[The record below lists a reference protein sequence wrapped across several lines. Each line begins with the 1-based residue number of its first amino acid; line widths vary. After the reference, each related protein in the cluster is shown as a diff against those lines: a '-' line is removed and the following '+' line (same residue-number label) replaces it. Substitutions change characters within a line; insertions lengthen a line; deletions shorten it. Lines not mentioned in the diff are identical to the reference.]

1 MSSIEEI
8 KQDIMDQTIID
19 CLFRDNQYL
28 FTNHHIDSYN
38 DFFKNGITNIIREK
52 NPIQIMKNKN
62 EQTKKYSERCN
73 LYIGGKEGNKLYFGK
88 PIIVDSNN
96 NQHYMYPNEAR
107 LRNMTYGI
115 TIHYDV
121 DVEFFIE
128 PKGSNGKV
136 VEDDEY
142 GGAIMDDTVP
152 THTLTLKNIYLG
164 KFPIMLMSDLCILK
178 GLSREMI
185 FELGECKNEH
195 GGYFIIDGKEKCVI
209 SQEKFADNML
219 YIREHSNDV
228 YSHSADIRSV
238 SEDASKPIRTLS
250 VRIVAPT
257 PTMSNN
263 QIVVNVPNVRK
274 PVPLFILMRAL
285 GLESDKEIIEHCL
298 LDIHKNESYVDL
310 FIPSVH
316 DAGLIFTQ
324 YLALEYIASLTKG
337 KTVTH
342 ATEIITNYLLPHV
355 GEMNFKEK
363 AFYLGYMVKELLR
376 VYTKEVKP
384 TDRDNFRFKR
394 VETTGSLIYDL
405 FREYYTLQQ
414 RNIRLKIDKEYYYK
428 QAVYEDNFTNL
439 ISVNYSDFFS
449 DRIVE
454 TGFKKAFKGNWGA
467 EAHTKR
473 IGVVQ
478 DLNRLSYNSAF
489 SHLRKINL
497 PLEASAKVVGPRLL
511 HSSQFGIIDPLDTPD
526 GGNIGTHKNMAMSA
540 HITNGYSYEL
550 MLSWL
555 KSNINLIS
563 LLDLPPVEISKLTR
577 VLLNGRW
584 VGVVSNP
591 IEVEN
596 DMKNQRRNGLIPVYT
611 SISWNI
617 KDNTLYIYTDSGRLC
632 RPLYFVNHGKHRYKI
647 EEFLRSGNYTWS
659 DLVSGFN
666 KKENVAPTF
675 SLSEN
680 KFYKMSDLYHV
691 SSSKEEKKD
700 VEDSDNDTK
709 GIIEYIDTSE
719 SEGALIATTREK
731 FLDKNNRYTHLEI
744 HPSLMLGVM
753 GNQIVFPENN
763 QLPRDLFACGQMK
776 QAVSLYH
783 SNYQS
788 RVDKMGVVLN
798 NGQIPLIK
806 SRYLEKM
813 NKEEHPYGENV
824 IAAIMCYGGYNVE
837 DSILFNEA
845 SIKRGLFR
853 TTYYGM
859 YESYEESSKS
869 VGANDN
875 SESGSS
881 IKTDSRFTDIQN
893 DDSVSRLKTG
903 YDYSHLNKDG
913 IIKENTPL
921 TDKTV
926 LIGRSTKIPN
936 EEKSIDSS
944 IFPKKGQTGYVDKAF
959 IIEGANEN
967 RLAKVRVR
975 DERLPSIGDKFCSR
989 CGQKG
994 TLGLIIPEEDMPF
1007 TSEGIRPDIIINPH
1021 AIPSRMTIGQLVETV
1036 MSKACS
1042 ILGGFGDC
1050 SAFTNK
1056 GSKHIVFGDML
1067 SSMGYH
1073 SSGNELLYNGQTG
1086 EQMYSEIFIGPTYYM
1101 RLKHM
1106 VKDKINYR
1114 AKGPRTFLTRQPVQG
1129 RANDGGLRIG
1139 EMERDGVIGHGAS
1152 FFLRESLMERG
1163 DKYEVAVCNKT
1174 GMIAIFN
1181 SEKNIFIS
1189 PYSDGP
1195 IRFSGTINSDSVNV
1209 KMVTKYGRSFSII
1222 HVPYA
1227 FKLLIHELQA
1237 MNVQMRIITEDNID
1251 QISSMSFS
1259 DNIVR
1264 LLGKDA
1270 TVSQVVKDTESILVK
1285 QGQIIKKKTV
1295 KSNIVPNEVK
1305 EEKTVVVE
1313 NPVVENVVVESEKK
1327 LSYTPVS
1334 PSYTPVSPV
1343 TPTPTSPIQQESEP
1357 IKNPTTPITSE
1368 SKESDNKK
1376 ILKEI
1381 HNLGWYYKKKTDDGD
1396 KIFASII
1403 LDNNGKET
1411 EEWSFIDNMN
1421 TYPNRFP
1428 IGWKKS
1434 QVPQLNGKP
1443 IEDEVLVRRLREVR
1457 SANNWDKVISL
1468 LGMED
1473 GYKYSPT
1480 TPTDEGRRALYQV
1493 DSEYAVPKSFYTKNI
1508 EQGSVEQKTNSIIRL
1523 ATQALEVEPPS
1534 ILKTIED
1541 DSANKNTNNN
1551 IVEEEK
1557 GERKVIT
1564 MV

>member
-1 MSSIEEI
+1 MSSAEEL
-8 KQDIMDQTIID
+8 KQDIMDQNIID

-28 FTNHHIDSYN
+28 FTAHHLDSYN
-38 DFFKNGITNIIREK
+38 EFFKTGITNIIREK
-52 NPIQIMKNKN
+52 NPIKIMKNKN
-62 EQTKKYSERCN
+62 EQTKRYSERCN

-88 PIIVDSNN
+88 PIIVDNNN

-128 PKGSNGKV
+128 PQSQEEAKDGGVAAMDEGV
-136 VEDDEY
+136 VS
-142 GGAIMDDTVP
+142 GIDDTNP
-152 THTLTLKNIYLG
+152 THIVTLKNIYLG
-164 KFPIMLMSDLCILK
+164 RFPIMLMSDLCILK
-178 GLSREMI
+178 GLSRQMI

-195 GGYFIIDGKEKCVI
+195 GGYFIIDGKEKCII

-219 YIREHSNDV
+219 YIKEIANDV

-257 PTMSNN
+257 STKTNN
-263 QIVVNVPNVRK
+263 HIVVNVPNVRK

-298 LDIHKNESYVDL
+298 LDIHKNESYIDL
-310 FIPSVH
+310 FIPSIH
-316 DAGLIFTQ
+316 DAGVIFTQ

-342 ATEIITNYLLPHV
+342 ANEIITNYLLPHV
-355 GEMNFKEK
+355 GEMNFNEK

-376 VYTKEVKP
+376 VYTKETKP

-394 VETTGSLIYDL
+394 VETTGSLMYDL
-405 FREYYTLQQ
+405 FKEYYTLQQ

-428 QAVYEDNFTNL
+428 QAVYENNFTNL
-439 ISVNYSDFFS
+439 ISANYSEFFS
-449 DRIVE
+449 ERIVE
-454 TGFKKAFKGNWGA
+454 SGFKKAFKGNWGA
-467 EAHTKR
+467 ETHTKR
-473 IGVVQ
+473 IGVIQ

-540 HITNGYSYEL
+540 YISNGYSYEL
-550 MLSWL
+550 MLTWL
-555 KSNINLIS
+555 KTNMNLIS
-563 LLDLPPVEISKLTR
+563 LLELSPRSISKLTR

-584 VGVVSNP
+584 VGVISNP
-591 IEVEN
+591 SVVEKE
-596 DMKNQRRNGLIPVYT
+596 MKNQRRNGLIPVYT

-617 KDNTLYIYTDSGRLC
+617 KDNTLFIYTDSGRLC
-632 RPLYFVNHGKHRYKI
+632 RPLYFVNHGKHREKI
-647 EEFLRSGNYTWS
+647 EEVLKSGSYTWS

-666 KKENVAPTF
+666 KKEGASSTF
-675 SLSEN
+675 SLDGN
-680 KFYKMSDLYHV
+680 KFYKMNELYDT
-691 SSSKEEKKD
+691 SGDGKD
-700 VEDSDNDTK
+700 NEADNR
-709 GIIEYIDTSE
+709 GILEYLDTSE
-719 SEGALIATTREK
+719 SECCLIASTREK
-731 FLDKNNRYTHLEI
+731 FLDRTKRYSHLEI

-783 SNYQS
+783 SNYQT
-788 RVDKMGVVLN
+788 RIDKMGVVLN
-798 NGQIPLIK
+798 NGQIPLVK

-813 NKEEHPYGENV
+813 NREEHPYGENV

-853 TTYYGM
+853 TTYYSM
-859 YESYEESSKS
+859 YESYEESSNS
-869 VGANDN
+869 VEATD
-875 SESGSS
+875 SFDSS
-881 IKTDSRFTDIQN
+881 SSTKIDSRFTNIEN
-893 DDSVSRLKTG
+893 DDTVTRLKTG

-921 TDKTV
+921 NDKTV
-926 LIGRSTKIPN
+926 LIGRVTKIPN
-936 EEKSIDSS
+936 EPSSSDSS
-944 IFPKKGQTGYVDKAF
+944 IFPKKGQSGYVDKSF
-959 IIEGANEN
+959 ITEGSNGN

-994 TLGLIIPEEDMPF
+994 TLGLVIPEEDMPF
-1007 TSEGIRPDIIINPH
+1007 TAEGIRPDIIINPH

-1042 ILGGFGDC
+1042 IFGGFGDC

-1056 GSKHIVFGDML
+1056 GSKHMVFGDML

-1073 SSGNELLYNGQTG
+1073 SSGNELLYNGQSG

-1114 AKGPRTFLTRQPVQG
+1114 PRGPRTFLTRQPVQG

-1181 SEKNIFIS
+1181 TDRNIFLS

-1195 IRFSGTINSDSVNV
+1195 IRYSGTINSESVNV
-1209 KMVTKYGRSFSII
+1209 KMVTKYGRSFSIL

-1227 FKLLIHELQA
+1227 FKLLIHELQT

-1259 DNIVR
+1259 DNIVK

-1270 TVSQVVKDTESILVK
+1270 TVSQIVKDSESILVE
-1285 QGQIIKKKTV
+1285 QGQTIKKKAK
-1295 KSNIVPNEVK
+1295 KSYMEIGEEKQMEVPGAEVPNAAPNAEMK
-1305 EEKTVVVE
+1305 
-1313 NPVVENVVVESEKK
+1313 
-1327 LSYTPVS
+1327 
-1334 PSYTPVSPV
+1334 
-1343 TPTPTSPIQQESEP
+1343 
-1357 IKNPTTPITSE
+1357 E
-1368 SKESDNKK
+1368 SKEASTSSAAEQSATVSVPSAASSNENDRDSKNKK
-1376 ILKEI
+1376 ILKDI

-1403 LDNNGKET
+1403 LDENGQET
-1411 EEWSFIDNMN
+1411 ELWSFASNMN
-1421 TYPNRFP
+1421 KYPDRFP
-1428 IGWKKS
+1428 LGWKQE
-1434 QVPQLNGKP
+1434 QVPYLNGKP
-1443 IEDEVLVRRLREVR
+1443 IDAEVLVRRLRETR
-1457 SANNWDKVISL
+1457 TANNWDNVIGL
-1468 LGMED
+1468 LGMKN
-1473 GYKYSPT
+1473 GYNYNPT
-1480 TPTDEGRRALYQV
+1480 TPSTD
-1493 DSEYAVPKSFYTKNI
+1493 N
-1508 EQGSVEQKTNSIIRL
+1508 SVKGKNSIIRL
-1523 ATQALEVEPPS
+1523 ATQNMGANVMGDNGMGVGANVMGSANGSETEPLQTS
-1534 ILKTIED
+1534 ILTNIEGD
-1541 DSANKNTNNN
+1541 KNENNNKN
-1551 IVEEEK
+1551 VDEEK
-1557 GERKVIT
+1557 TERKIIT
-1564 MV
+1564 I